1 MAFLTRERGYGR
13 LAKPQRMENMEQ
25 VQQEIDQK
33 LCRPAQLLFFKYFVK
48 QIGMFL
54 QNLLNPY

>member
-1 MAFLTRERGYGR
+1 
-13 LAKPQRMENMEQ
+13 MENMEL

-48 QIGMFL
+48 EIGMFL